1 LVIIKLSNDQI
12 IKLDKAMPNLKEVRI
27 RIASV
32 ISTQQITS
40 AMKMVSASKLRRA
53 QDAIIQMRPFE
64 EKLKEILD
72 SLILSAG
79 SSAGVFAQTRPAE
92 KILIAVIT
100 SNRGLCGGFN
110 SNVIKG
116 VNQLIREKYPEQA
129 AKGDVSIVCV
139 GKKGS
144 DFFKKN
150 NFKVIT
156 SHNELWDKLNYDN
169 VAEFAGEI
177 LKLYADGKADRV
189 EVVYNRFKNAATQIL
204 SVDQLLPFHTEAA
217 PENIKK
223 TPSSDTKKESNTKP
237 DYIFE
242 PDKEEIIQNLIP
254 YALKVRFYRSMLDS
268 YAAEHGARMTA
279 MHKATDNASE
289 MIKSLK
295 LSYNKA
301 RQAAI
306 TKEILEIVAG
316 AEAINS

>member
-1 LVIIKLSNDQI
+1 
-12 IKLDKAMPNLKEVRI
+12 MPNLKEVRI

-72 SLILSAG
+72 SLVFSAG
-79 SSAGVFAQTRPAE
+79 SSAGVYAKSRPSE
-92 KILIAVIT
+92 KVLIVVIT

-110 SNVIKG
+110 SSVIKA
-116 VNQLIREKYPEQA
+116 VNQLIREKYSEQV
-129 AKGDVSIVCV
+129 AKGNVSIACI
-139 GKKGS
+139 GKKGA
-144 DFFKKN
+144 DFFKRSNLKMMA
-150 NFKVIT
+150 T
-156 SHNELWDKLNYDN
+156 RSELWDKLAYDG
-169 VAEFAGEI
+169 VAEFAEEI
-177 LKLYADGKADRV
+177 LKLYAEEKIDKV

-204 SVDQLLPFHTEAA
+204 TVDQMLPFQTEA
-217 PENIKK
+217 PSK
-223 TPSSDTKKESNTKP
+223 TATKETPKGIVP

-242 PDKEEIIQNLIP
+242 PSKEEIIENLIP

-279 MHKATDNASE
+279 MHKATDNAAE

>member
-1 LVIIKLSNDQI
+1 
-12 IKLDKAMPNLKEVRI
+12 MPNLKEVRI

-40 AMKMVSASKLRRA
+40 AMKMVSAAKLRRA

-64 EKLKEILD
+64 AKLKEILD
-72 SLILSAG
+72 NLIESAG
-79 SSAGVFAQTRPAE
+79 SSAGVYAE
-92 KILIAVIT
+92 NRLPEKVVIAVIT

-110 SNVIKG
+110 SAVIKG
-116 VNQLIREKYPEQA
+116 VNQLIREKYPEQM
-129 AKGDVSIVCV
+129 AKGNVSFACV

-144 DFFKKN
+144 DFFKRANAKI
-150 NFKVIT
+150 FST
-156 SHNELWDKLNYDN
+156 RNEIWDKLTYNN
-169 VAEFAGEI
+169 AAEFASEI
-177 LKLYADGKADRV
+177 LKLYAEGKVDRV

-204 SVDQLLPFHTEAA
+204 TVDQLLPFDISKASQPKA
-217 PENIKK
+217 K
-223 TPSSDTKKESNTKP
+223 TPVKGIRP

-242 PDKEEIIQNLIP
+242 PDQEQIIQELIP
-254 YALKVRFYRSMLDS
+254 YALKVRLFRSMLDS

-289 MIKSLK
+289 LIKSLK

-316 AEAINS
+316 AEAINN

>member
-1 LVIIKLSNDQI
+1 
-12 IKLDKAMPNLKEVRI
+12 MPNLKEVRI

-72 SLILSAG
+72 SLVFSAG
-79 SSAGVFAQTRPAE
+79 SSAGVYAKSRPSE
-92 KILIAVIT
+92 KVLIVVIT

-110 SNVIKG
+110 SSVIKA
-116 VNQLIREKYPEQA
+116 VNQLIREKYSEQV
-129 AKGDVSIVCV
+129 AKGNVSIACI
-139 GKKGS
+139 GKKGA
-144 DFFKKN
+144 DFFKRSNLKMMA
-150 NFKVIT
+150 T
-156 SHNELWDKLNYDN
+156 RSELWDKLAYDG
-169 VAEFAGEI
+169 VAEFAEEI
-177 LKLYADGKADRV
+177 LKLYAEEKIDKV

-204 SVDQLLPFHTEAA
+204 TVDQMLPFQTEA
-217 PENIKK
+217 PSK
-223 TPSSDTKKESNTKP
+223 TATKETPKGIVP

-242 PDKEEIIQNLIP
+242 PSKEEIIENLIP

-279 MHKATDNASE
+279 MHKATDNAAE

-306 TKEILEIVAG
+306 
-316 AEAINS
+316 

>member
-1 LVIIKLSNDQI
+1 
-12 IKLDKAMPNLKEVRI
+12 MPNLKEVRI

-72 SLILSAG
+72 NLILSAG
-79 SSAGVFAQTRPAE
+79 SSAGVYAKSRPAE
-92 KILIAVIT
+92 KVLIVVIT

-110 SNVIKG
+110 SSVIKA
-116 VNQLIREKYPEQA
+116 VNQLIREKYSDQA
-129 AKGDVSIVCV
+129 AKGNVSLACV
-139 GKKGS
+139 GKKGA
-144 DFFKKN
+144 DFFKRSNLKMMA
-150 NFKVIT
+150 T
-156 SHNELWDKLNYDN
+156 RSELWDKLAYSG
-169 VAEFAGEI
+169 VAEFAEEI
-177 LKLYADGKADRV
+177 LKSYAEEKIDRV
-189 EVVYNRFKNAATQIL
+189 EVVYNRFKNAATQVL
-204 SVDQLLPFHTEAA
+204 TVDQLLPFNTEA
-217 PENIKK
+217 
-223 TPSSDTKKESNTKP
+223 TSQQPSANSSRKP

-242 PDKEEIIQNLIP
+242 PSKEEIIENLIP

-279 MHKATDNASE
+279 MHKATDNAAE

>member
-1 LVIIKLSNDQI
+1 
-12 IKLDKAMPNLKEVRI
+12 MPNLKEVRI

-32 ISTQQITS
+32 ISTQQITN
-40 AMKMVSASKLRRA
+40 AMKMVSAAKLRRA

-72 SLILSAG
+72 NLVVSAG
-79 SSAGVFAQTRPAE
+79 SGAGIFAKTRPAE
-92 KILIAVIT
+92 NILIAVIT

-110 SNVIKG
+110 SNVIKA
-116 VNQLIREKYPEQA
+116 VNALIREKYAEQA
-129 AKGDVSIVCV
+129 KKGNVSLVCI

-150 NFKVIT
+150 NSKVLD
-156 SHNELWDKLNYDN
+156 SRNELWEKLTYNN

-189 EVVYNRFKNAATQIL
+189 ELVYNKFKNAATQIL
-204 SVDQLLPFHTEAA
+204 SVDQLLPFNMEAVA
-217 PENIKK
+217 DKAKK
-223 TPSSDTKKESNTKP
+223 AEATDKKGTTKP

-242 PDKEEIIQNLIP
+242 PDQEEIIQNLIP

-295 LSYNKA
+295 LAYNKA

-316 AEAINS
+316 AEAING